1 MIWNPHP
8 KRRRS
13 KGGALVAKL
22 LARGA
27 RGEMIDRNMQAPGG
41 KTPRKVKINAALAKF
56 LIPIS
61 ERRKL

>member
-8 KRRRS
+8 KHRRS

-27 RGEMIDRNMQAPGG
+27 RGEFIDRTIDANG
-41 KTPRKVKINAALAKF
+41 KTPRKIAIPDALAKF

-61 ERRKL
+61 ERRK